1 MTHVI
6 VKALTDVIPVLTT
19 EWQTPV
25 PNLRL

>member
-6 VKALTDVIPVLTT
+6 VKALTDVIPVLAT
-19 EWQTPV
+19 EWQTLV